1 MSEHRIQQLIAAGVA
16 EKSSDFTK
24 EARQTINALSDD
36 EFNSIL
42 TIRTRIYAEGGTPAG
57 HHYDTFVCCFA

>member
-16 EKSSDFTK
+16 ERSSDFTK
-24 EARQTINALSDD
+24 EARQVINDLSDD

-42 TIRTRIYAEGGTPAG
+42 SIRDKIYAEGGQPAG
-57 HHYDTFVCCFA
+57 HHYDTFVCFFA